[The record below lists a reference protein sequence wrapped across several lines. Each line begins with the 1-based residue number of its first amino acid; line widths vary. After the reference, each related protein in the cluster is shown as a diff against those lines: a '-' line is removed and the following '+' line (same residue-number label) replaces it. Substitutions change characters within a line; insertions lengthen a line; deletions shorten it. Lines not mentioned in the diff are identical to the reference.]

1 MHIYF
6 ADFLSLA
13 SWEGSPGPS
22 SRCPA
27 RSFTAGRMRSSL
39 PLLRSW
45 MTPPEELWVGGAGV
59 GGGGLSLPVF
69 NSNPIP
75 MPAVPQPLCKILVI
89 FAKLHF
95 IDYGYF
101 PRGLLFRIRPMIS
114 PPGAQNILLGR
125 SCSSIQ
131 RNKTEVSPGLQILR
145 FGLAGHQNMLPC
157 PHSCPCLFLL
167 FFLV

>member
-1 MHIYF
+1 MHIHF
-6 ADFLSLA
+6 AHFLSLA
-13 SWEGSPGPS
+13 FWEGSPGPS

-27 RSFTAGRMRSSL
+27 RSFTAGRMRSSS

-45 MTPPEELWVGGAGV
+45 MTPPEELWGWGA
-59 GGGGLSLPVF
+59 GGGGLSLPVV
-69 NSNPIP
+69 NRNPIP
-75 MPAVPQPLCKILVI
+75 MPPVPQPLCKILVI

-145 FGLAGHQNMLPC
+145 FGLAGHQNMFPC
-157 PHSCPCLFLL
+157 PHPCPCLFLL

>member
-1 MHIYF
+1 MSCQILHRGKDAF
-6 ADFLSLA
+6 KCALA
-13 SWEGSPGPS
+13 EVLDDSPRRALGC
-22 SRCPA
+22 R
-27 RSFTAGRMRSSL
+27 GR
-39 PLLRSW
+39 
-45 MTPPEELWVGGAGV
+45 VGRV
-59 GGGGLSLPVF
+59 GLSLPVF